1 MLCVTLKALL
11 SAPWVGFQCL
21 ALGGWEWNV
30 CLKWILSQSK
40 HCSCSSLSFPPVI
53 CLPNF
58 LQTHSLSGG
67 TLQQGPHANGYAA
80 ICSDPNWRSIISS
93 WCQGHLCHLCKHTQ
107 GAPESADN
115 CHIEAFAKIAGRVK
129 SDTCHNVLL
138 MNHKLGK
145 VSERSKQYGQSFLW
159 PSTDMKENTC
169 GRTRCAPCQIQKWKL
184 HRTSAGLRPALT
196 APPPVISGAIK
207 IPLKKQNK

>member
-21 ALGGWEWNV
+21 ALGGWEQWNV

-40 HCSCSSLSFPPVI
+40 HRSCSSLSFPPVI
-53 CLPNF
+53 CLPNL

-67 TLQQGPHANGYAA
+67 TLQQGPHANGSAA

-93 WCQGHLCHLCKHTQ
+93 WCQGHLCHLCKHTV
-107 GAPESADN
+107 ESADN
-115 CHIEAFAKIAGRVK
+115 CHIEAFAKTACRVK
-129 SDTCHNVLL
+129 SDACHNVLL

-145 VSERSKQYGQSFLW
+145 ISERSKQYGQSFLHGHERECVRPHSLCSLPRPEVET
-159 PSTDMKENTC
+159 PSHI
-169 GRTRCAPCQIQKWKL
+169 R
-184 HRTSAGLRPALT
+184 RTSACT
-196 APPPVISGAIK
+196 DSPPPRSLVE
-207 IPLKKQNK
+207 LKFH